1 MPEAARIL
9 FAGLFTAAVCL
20 AAGTAMLSRLPLRLT
35 RGEHWAL
42 ALPLGAPLV
51 SMAVFL
57 TCALGIARVPV
68 FAAIGVAFLAA
79 AAWRWPHRLPRAPG
93 IPRRWRGTAAFIAI
107 PFGVL
112 YLLHAWSPEYS
123 PDGASYHLGVVGRYL
138 RAHGFERIT
147 TNMYANLSQGVELLF
162 LFAYAFGRHSAAA
175 LTHLA
180 FLGALPALLLAYGR
194 RTGCGGAG
202 AFAACL
208 VFASPVFGIDGASAY
223 NDVAVAALLLTV
235 FYLTR
240 LWAEQPSLPLA
251 AAAGMVA
258 GFCYGCKY
266 TAFLAVPYGLL
277 AIGFSAW
284 RKRLPWAAHL
294 GVFSAAAL
302 AMIAPWL
309 IRNWVYL
316 DNPFSPLLNRWF
328 PNPYVHISFEEE
340 YRHLMRHYEGI
351 RSYGM
356 IPAQVLYRG
365 EFLAGILGPVFGLA
379 PLALLGL
386 RRPQVRALLLAGVVF
401 GLPYFTNIGCRFLI
415 PAAPFAALAL
425 GMVLTGVLP
434 ARMRWLAV
442 AVALGHGWLSWPT
455 QVEKYSAPGA
465 WRMPLPD
472 WRAALRLKPESEFLQ
487 ERLGGYGLA
496 RLVERSTEPGAR
508 ILVFTPLPDA
518 YCERDLLVAY
528 QSAEGNQ
535 LRDILFTPLMP
546 EALPVGRQ
554 EFAFDPGRYR
564 RLRIEQT
571 AAGSELW
578 SISEARLYHRGQ
590 ELTRAASWRIRAS
603 ANPWG
608 IGDAFDNNPA
618 TRWRSWQ
625 RIEPGMSVEIDLGA
639 PAGVD
644 RVVLEMSNDQY
655 QVRMRLAG
663 LDADGHWRTLA
674 ETAAATESAPV
685 PAALRRA
692 AGLELQARRVD
703 YVVVRDDEWG
713 AEDFRSQADAW
724 GMTPV
729 AAGDGGVVYRWIHP

>member
-1 MPEAARIL
+1 MPEGGRIL
-9 FAGLFTAAVCL
+9 LAGLFTVAVCL
-20 AAGTAMLSRLPLRLT
+20 AAGTVMLGRLPVRLSRA
-35 RGEHWAL
+35 EHWAL
-42 ALPLGAPLV
+42 ALPLGAPVV

-57 TCALGIARVPV
+57 ACVLGIARAPV
-68 FAAIGVAFLAA
+68 FAATGIALLAA
-79 AAWRWPHRLPRAPG
+79 AAWLRPRISPQPPG
-93 IPRRWRGTAAFIAI
+93 IPKAWRWTAAVVAI
-107 PFGVL
+107 PFGAL

-138 RAHGFERIT
+138 RAQGFERIT
-147 TNMYANLSQGVELLF
+147 TNMYANLSQGIDLLF

-194 RTGCGGAG
+194 RSGAGAAG

-223 NDVAVAALLLTV
+223 NDVAVAALLFTV

-240 LWAEQPSLPLA
+240 LWAEQPSLPLS
-251 AAAGMVA
+251 AAAGFVA

-277 AIGFSAW
+277 AIGIGAW
-284 RKRLPWAAHL
+284 RKRLPGVAHL
-294 GVFSAAAL
+294 AVFSAAAL

-309 IRNWVYL
+309 IKNWVYL

-328 PNPYVHISFEEE
+328 PNPYIHISFEDE
-340 YRHLMRHYEGI
+340 YRHLMRNYEGI
-351 RSYGM
+351 RSYWM

-365 EFLAGILGPVFGLA
+365 EFLAGILGPVFGLT
-379 PLALLGL
+379 PLALLGV
-386 RRPQVRALLLAGVVF
+386 RRPQVRALLLAGLLF
-401 GLPYFTNIGCRFLI
+401 GLPYLSNIGCRFLI
-415 PAAPFAALAL
+415 PAAPFFALAL
-425 GMVLTGVLP
+425 GVVLTDVLP
-434 ARMRWLAV
+434 SRARWLAL
-442 AVALGHGWLSWPT
+442 AVALGHGWLSWPS

-496 RLVERSTEPGAR
+496 RLVERNTEPGAR
-508 ILVFTPLPDA
+508 ILLFTPLPEA

-554 EFAFDPGRYR
+554 EFVFEAGRYR

-578 SISEARLYHRGQ
+578 SISEARLYHGGR
-590 ELTRAASWRIRAS
+590 ETPRAASWRIRAS

-608 IGDAFDNNPA
+608 IADAFDNNPA

-625 RIEPGMSVEIDLGA
+625 RIEPGMSVEIDFGA
-639 PAGVD
+639 PARVD

-663 LDADGHWRTLA
+663 LGADGRWRTLG
-674 ETAAATESAPV
+674 ETAAATEPAPA

-703 YVVVRDDEWG
+703 YVVVRDNEWG
-713 AEDFRSQADAW
+713 AEEFRSQADAW
-724 GMTPV
+724 GMAPV
-729 AAGDGGVVYRWIHP
+729 AAGEGGVVYRWILP